1 MSSHAELF
9 GRIIHHLTP
18 CGQKPAKAQVY
29 CPREELVDITETDP
43 QKGSTH
49 TILWWNP
56 EERPQEG
63 TFVRV
68 SGEWK
73 SFRDDVELHVRETE
87 CTHQGMFEDVFSY
100 SSQIQS
106 IIKREGVIIES
117 GALCGF
123 FSHPEPIVSL
133 DIPNDYTVDPKEKWS
148 LGWPL
153 IHGQPIF
160 SVPIRLK
167 KEDEWLANQHGK
179 MRVHEEALVLL
190 GVPEKKAQQLSLRFR
205 TLGETSLEQI
215 AEVRRLV
222 GTVLQASSLNPEC
235 IDGSQEEEVHNLG
248 LLFSRPFG
256 NTDRLS
262 PFKNQTDKALMKSFL
277 GAYFGKRD
285 PKSKNPVR
293 AFPII
298 ALLNWEQFLSVA
310 MALSSELTVVTGPPG
325 TGKSQVLL
333 AATAASIL
341 RGEKVLIATNNNQA
355 LDLLFEKMKRQ
366 IPIALPI
373 RLGRKDLWPEMAALI
388 AQWRECSDERNK
400 EPMEISYQSTQR
412 AIEELYSISSLK
424 ERKEKLRSLL
434 PVCIS
439 WGEYLWERHWR
450 KLEIHS
456 SLEKVL
462 EKKSNLKG
470 VISSAGPALYGTTL
484 QSAHNVP
491 LEQGMFDLL
500 IVDEASQCDVFS
512 VVPALWRAKRV
523 LVIGDDKQLAPV
535 YGIDPDL
542 DEQLGEKIPSSLR
555 YTRSSFFSRCAQI
568 MKPILLK
575 EHHRSRP
582 GIISLSNHLFY
593 GDKLKAVRKKK
604 NGAVQWFDIS
614 SDRGQQQAEAQW
626 IQSFVEKYQ
635 ERWEQKKYSVGIVAP
650 FRSQVERLQKI
661 LPSVRIDTAHRFQGE
676 ECDIIILSL
685 CVEERLSP
693 RQWKFIEAPE
703 LVNVAI
709 TRAKERLV
717 IVGDKNRC
725 IQRAGLLASLAS
737 LVGHSHNSNYK

>member
-18 CGQKPAKAQVY
+18 SGQKPAKAQVY

-49 TILWWNP
+49 TVLWWNP

-73 SFRDDVELHVRETE
+73 SFRDDVELHVQETE
-87 CTHQGMFEDVFSY
+87 CTNQGMFEDVFTY
-100 SSQIQS
+100 SSQLEA
-106 IIKREGVIIES
+106 IIKREGVVIDS

-123 FSHPEPIVSL
+123 FSHPEPIVPL
-133 DIPNDYTVDPKEKWS
+133 DIPEDFSIDPKEKWS

-153 IHGQPIF
+153 VHGQPIF

-167 KEDEWLANQHGK
+167 KEEEWLASQHGK
-179 MRVHEEALVLL
+179 MRVHEEGLVLL

-215 AEVRRLV
+215 EEVRRLV
-222 GTVLQASSLNPEC
+222 GRALRVSSLNPEC
-235 IDGSQEEEVHNLG
+235 IDGSEEEGVHNLG

-256 NTDRLS
+256 NTDRMA

-277 GAYFGKRD
+277 GTYFGKRD
-285 PKSKNPVR
+285 AKIKNPVR
-293 AFPII
+293 SFPIT
-298 ALLNWEQFLSVA
+298 ALLNWEQFLSAA
-310 MALSSELTVVTGPPG
+310 MSLSSELTVVTGPPG

-341 RGEKVLIATNNNQA
+341 QGEKVLIATNNNQA

-373 RLGRKDLWPEMAALI
+373 RLGRKDLWPQMAESI
-388 AQWRECSDERNK
+388 AQWRKCSNARTK

-412 AIEELYSISSLK
+412 AIEELFSISSLK
-424 ERKEKLRSLL
+424 ERKEALRSLL

-456 SLEKVL
+456 SLEKAL
-462 EKKSNLKG
+462 EKKSNLNG
-470 VISSAGPALYGTTL
+470 IIQAAGPALYGTTL
-484 QSAHNVP
+484 QSAHNLP
-491 LEQGMFDLL
+491 LERGLFDLL

-535 YGIDPDL
+535 YGLAPDL

-555 YTRSSFFSRCAQI
+555 YTRSSFFSRCAQRT
-568 MKPILLK
+568 KPILLR

-582 GIISLSNHLFY
+582 EIISLSNQLFY

-614 SDRGQQQAEAQW
+614 SDRAQQQAEAQW

-635 ERWEQKKYSVGIVAP
+635 ERWAHKNYSVGIVAP

-661 LPSVRIDTAHRFQGE
+661 LTSVRIDTAHRFQGE

-685 CVEERLSP
+685 CAEERLSQ
-693 RQWKFIEAPE
+693 RQWDFIEAPE

-717 IVGDKNRC
+717 IVGDQNQCR
-725 IQRAGLLASLAS
+725 QRGGLLASLAS
-737 LVGHSHNSNYK
+737 LVGASSKSNYK

>member
-18 CGQKPAKAQVY
+18 SGQKPAKAHVY

-49 TILWWNP
+49 TVLWWNP
-56 EERPQEG
+56 EERPKEG

-106 IIKREGVIIES
+106 IIKREGIIIES

-123 FSHPEPIVSL
+123 FSHPEPIVPL
-133 DIPNDYTVDPKEKWS
+133 DIPEDFTIEAKEKWS
-148 LGWPL
+148 LGWPI
-153 IHGQPIF
+153 IHEQPIF
-160 SVPIRLK
+160 SVPIVLK
-167 KEDEWLANQHGK
+167 KEGTWLASQHGK
-179 MRVHEEALVLL
+179 MCVHEEGLVLL
-190 GVPEKKAQQLSLRFR
+190 GVPEKQAQQLSLRFR

-222 GTVLQASSLNPEC
+222 GTVLRFSSLNPEC
-235 IDGSQEEEVHNLG
+235 IDGSQEGEVHNLG

-256 NTDRLS
+256 NTDRLA
-262 PFKNQTDKALMKSFL
+262 PFKNQTDKALMKSLL
-277 GAYFGKRD
+277 GSYFGKRE
-285 PKSKNPVR
+285 PKIKNPVR
-293 AFPII
+293 TFPIT
-298 ALLNWEQFLSVA
+298 ARLNWEQFLSVA

-373 RLGRKDLWPEMAALI
+373 RLGRKELWPEMADSI
-388 AQWRECSDERNK
+388 AKWRTYSDERTK
-400 EPMEISYQSTQR
+400 EPMEISYQRTQK
-412 AIEELYSISSLK
+412 AIEELFSISSLK
-424 ERKEKLRSLL
+424 ERKNTLRSLL

-450 KLEIHS
+450 KLDIHS
-456 SLEKVL
+456 SLEKAL
-462 EKKSNLKG
+462 EKKSNLNG
-470 VISSAGPALYGTTL
+470 IIQSAEPALYGTTL
-484 QSAHNVP
+484 QSAHNLP
-491 LEQGMFDLL
+491 LEQGIFDLL

-535 YGIDPDL
+535 YGIEPDL

-555 YTRSSFFSRCAQI
+555 YTRSSFFLRCVQLTQ
-568 MKPILLK
+568 PILLR

-582 GIISLSNHLFY
+582 EIISLSNHLFY
-593 GDKLKAVRKKK
+593 NDKLKAVRKRK

-614 SDRGQQQAEAQW
+614 SQNGQQKAEAQW
-626 IQSFVEKYQ
+626 IHSFVEKYQ
-635 ERWEQKKYSVGIVAP
+635 ERWVQKNYSVGIVAP
-650 FRSQVERLQKI
+650 FRSQVERLKKI

-685 CVEERLSP
+685 CAEERLAQ
-693 RQWKFIEAPE
+693 RQWDFIEAPE

-717 IVGDKNRC
+717 IVGDQTLC
-725 IQRAGLLASLAS
+725 TQRGGLLASLAS
-737 LVGHSHNSNYK
+737 LVGASSNSNYK